1 MLKNLIVLI
10 CVAVFA
16 VSCLKKGDSGCPYP
30 SNNFTAPQS
39 EQEALATYLDT
50 NGIIAVKHPS
60 GFYYNITDPGT
71 GTDSVGLCSLV
82 QVAYEGRLINGT
94 VFDSSDGIVFTL
106 GGTIEGWR
114 KGIPLLKKGGKMKL
128 YIPPSL
134 AYGDMDRRDQNEQVV
149 IPGKSILLFDV
160 TLQDYSPAK

>member
-1 MLKNLIVLI
+1 MLRNLLCLI

-30 SNNFTAPQS
+30 PNNVVAPQS
-39 EQEALATYLDT
+39 EQDALATYLDT
-50 NGIIAVKHPS
+50 NGIVATKHPA
-60 GFYYNITDPGT
+60 GFYYTILNPGT
-71 GTDSVGLCSLV
+71 GTDSVGLCSAV

-94 VFDSSDGIVFTL
+94 VFDSSDGVVFPL

-134 AYGDMDRRDQNEQVV
+134 AYGDMDRRDQNQVVV
-149 IPGKSILLFDV
+149 IPAKSILLFDV
-160 TLQDYSPAK
+160 ELQDFSPAN

>member
-1 MLKNLIVLI
+1 MLRNLLCLV
-10 CVAVFA
+10 CVAIFA
-16 VSCLKKGDSGCPYP
+16 VSCLKKGDPGCPYP
-30 SNNFTAPQS
+30 SNNVVAPQS

-50 NGIIAVKHPS
+50 NGITATKHPS
-60 GFYYNITDPGT
+60 GFYYSIINPGT
-71 GTDSVGLCSLV
+71 GTDSVGLCSAV

-114 KGIPLLKKGGKMKL
+114 KGIPLLKKEGIMKL

-134 AYGDMDRRDQNEQVV
+134 AYGDTDRLDQNGQVV

-160 TLQDYSPAK
+160 TLYDYTPAK